1 MNPSFEIPVSA
12 IKVRIPLKRRELI
25 SRPRL
30 IEKLYTHLDKTLLF
44 VIAPAGYG
52 KTSLLIDLAAQV
64 EMPVCWLALDA
75 LDQDPQRFLRYMIAA
90 LSERFPDFGR
100 DSLAVLGS
108 MTSLTAD
115 LEQILVTFCNE
126 INLRIGDH
134 FLLVLD
140 DFHLVEKE
148 VRISQLLGRFLQLC
162 GETVHLVISSR
173 NLPDLP
179 VSPVLIARN
188 QAGGLSFEDL
198 SFQVDEIQRLFRQN
212 HAVDLSEQDAGMIL
226 RETEGWVAA
235 IHLSNGTTTHLP
247 RFQPLRSTSTL
258 FDFFSQ
264 EVIQRQPED
273 LRRFLVMT
281 SLFDAF
287 DIELCRKV
295 FNPLM
300 LEPALD
306 LERLFHQVST
316 SANLFSIPLDGEGN
330 WIRYHHLFQHFLRSQ
345 LQYEFP
351 TMAWNIQQRLAQVYE
366 QERKIEDAL
375 QIYEQLNDHPN
386 LILLL
391 IKTGADFI
399 GAGRIL
405 TLETWL
411 KKVPTALTY
420 NHPAL
425 LSLMGAVLTTQG
437 DQRQALHVLDLAERQ
452 QHDGLEKKEWFKTL
466 IRRAEVHRQLGEF
479 REALQ
484 DVDQITDGEDRESD
498 QVMEIILAETRRVR
512 GLALFGLGHSNEAL
526 SWLEDSLLRY
536 RQLGVTHQIPIVETE
551 LGVIHR
557 RLGDSGTASRYYAS
571 ALSALERSGNTGWKA
586 RLLNNMGMLKYMSG
600 QMEEAHQLLQD
611 AVHIAKMCG
620 YVRIQTNALISL
632 GDLLCDV
639 GDFDAAF
646 SSYDVALTN
655 ASELGHSIYIFYA
668 SLGEVRLKHRRG
680 DPAAAL
686 LGLRQVELSQVKL
699 GSYERAFFNL
709 ERGQCLL
716 ETGRNSEAL
725 ETLTSAAALFSEGGN
740 QMEETLARF
749 WQSAALSF
757 TDMKKAVSVLQN
769 NLPPQREWSIPTPL
783 MLHAGRIARWLRA
796 TKQPRLLRDPDL
808 RVFFEHALRVLD
820 GLPIL
825 LKTFVAGDVSANDQ
839 TPRLDIHTFGQIQI
853 YNHGRLIQL
862 SDWQTREARD
872 LFLYLLQSPP
882 RSKEQIAADFWP
894 DLAPARIKMRFKIN
908 IYRIRRV
915 LGQDVILFKDDTY
928 AFNRSLPYTWDRE
941 RLGDLI
947 KRIRQPADTV
957 EHTRHLEL
965 ALDLLR
971 AGYLTDIQSEWAY
984 VEHSRFAGQLRN
996 MLLELADLYL
1006 QQGQGLLCLG
1016 LAREVLG
1023 LEPLLESAHRLVLQ
1037 AYAVQHDP
1045 AGLAAQYQQYR
1056 EILENEVGMLPS
1068 LEIRSLYEKL
1078 MNTI

>member
-1 MNPSFEIPVSA
+1 MNSSFEIPVSA
-12 IKVRIPLKRRELI
+12 IKVRIPIKRRELI
-25 SRPRL
+25 PRPRL

-52 KTSLLIDLAAQV
+52 KTSLLIDLATQV
-64 EMPVCWLALDA
+64 EMPVCWLALDV

-108 MTSLTAD
+108 MTSLTTD
-115 LEQILVTFCNE
+115 LEQVLVTLCNE
-126 INLRIGDH
+126 IDLRIGDH

-148 VRISQLLGRFLQLC
+148 ARIYQLLGRFLQLC

-179 VSPVLIARN
+179 VSPMLIARN

-198 SFQVDEIQRLFRQN
+198 SFQVEEIQKLFQQN
-212 HAVDLSEQDAGMIL
+212 HGIDLSEQDAGTIL
-226 RETEGWVAA
+226 KETEGWVAA
-235 IHLSNGTTTHLP
+235 IHLSNGTSTSMPH
-247 RFQPLRSTSTL
+247 FQPLHSTSTL

-264 EVIQRQPED
+264 EVIKRQPED

-287 DIELCRKV
+287 DIDLCRKV
-295 FNPLM
+295 FKPLM
-300 LEPALD
+300 LEPTLD
-306 LERLFHQVST
+306 LERLFHQVLTST
-316 SANLFSIPLDGEGN
+316 NLFSIPLDREGH

-345 LQYEFP
+345 LQYESP
-351 TMAWNIQQRLAQVYE
+351 ALAWNIQQSLAQVYE

-386 LILLL
+386 LIWLL

-399 GAGRIL
+399 SAGRIL

-411 KKVPTALTY
+411 KKVPAALTY
-420 NHPAL
+420 THPAL

-452 QHDGLEKKEWFKTL
+452 QHDVAEKNEWFKTL

-484 DVDQITDGEDRESD
+484 DVDQIADGEDRTPEH
-498 QVMEIILAETRRVR
+498 VMEVILADTRRVR

-536 RQLGVTHQIPIVETE
+536 RQLGLTHQIPIVETE

-557 RLGDSGTASRYYAS
+557 RLGDLGTASRYYAS
-571 ALSALERSGNTGWKA
+571 ALSALEQSGNTGWKA

-600 QMEEAHQLLQD
+600 QVEEAHQLLQD

-632 GDLLCDV
+632 GDLQCDL

-646 SSYDVALTN
+646 SSYDFALTY

-668 SLGEVRLKHRRG
+668 SLGEVRLKHRQG
-680 DPAAAL
+680 DPTAAL

-716 ETGRNSEAL
+716 EIGQNSEAL
-725 ETLTSAAALFSEGGN
+725 ETLRSAAALFSEGGN
-740 QMEETLARF
+740 QMEEKLARF
-749 WQSAALSF
+749 WQAAAQSF
-757 TDMKKAVSVLQN
+757 TDMQTAVSILQD
-769 NLPPQREWSIPTPL
+769 NLPPQREWSTPTPL
-783 MLHAGRIARWLRA
+783 ILHAGRIANWLRMS
-796 TKQPRLLRDPDL
+796 KQTRLLRDPDL

-820 GLPIL
+820 GLPTL
-825 LKTFVAGDVSANDQ
+825 LKSFSVNDLSVNDQ
-839 TPRLDIHTFGQIQI
+839 KPRLDIHTFGQIQI

-872 LFLYLLQSPP
+872 LFLYLLQSSP
-882 RSKEQIAADFWP
+882 RKKEQIAADFWP

-908 IYRIRRV
+908 IYRIRRA
-915 LGQDVILFKDDTY
+915 LGQDTILFKDDSY

-941 RLGDLI
+941 RLLNLTQQI
-947 KRIRQPADTV
+947 QQSADTSERV
-957 EHTRHLEL
+957 RQLEM

-971 AGYLTDIQSEWAY
+971 AGYLNEIQSDWAY
-984 VEHSRFAGQLRN
+984 VEHNHFVEQLQH
-996 MLLELADLYL
+996 MLLDLAELQL
-1006 QQGQGLLCLG
+1006 QQGHGLACLG

-1037 AYAVQHDP
+1037 AYAAQHDP
-1045 AGLAAQYQQYR
+1045 AGLATQYQQYR
-1056 EILENEVGMLPS
+1056 ESLESELGMLPS
-1068 LEIRSLYEKL
+1068 LEIRVLYEKL
-1078 MNTI
+1078 MNAI